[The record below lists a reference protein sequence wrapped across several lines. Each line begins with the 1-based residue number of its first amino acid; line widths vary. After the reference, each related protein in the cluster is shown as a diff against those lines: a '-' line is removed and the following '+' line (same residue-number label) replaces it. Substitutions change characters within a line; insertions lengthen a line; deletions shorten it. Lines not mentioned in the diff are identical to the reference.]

1 MSNGQDK
8 VSVWMV
14 AVGSLLGGLGGVAA
28 VVALVR
34 DFDNP
39 IAQAIL
45 DDKSR
50 LAGNRK
56 LTAESYKAGEE
67 RESSSWQF
75 AVSQNTSDAYAA
87 YIERF
92 PAGHFVAEAIARQ
105 NALLEEHSWQIAVQ
119 ANTVA
124 AFNLYLVQ
132 YPAGSRAGA
141 ARANIKRLSEMESVG
156 KLAIGSVD
164 ETARPAVLSARK
176 WLASAQEAQ
185 REARLGKP
193 GYLSQY
199 RTQSDGLQTAIY
211 GIFEGR
217 IRKKERGLFRLIF
230 VYAELGVWKFDPSKR
245 NPASLTGIFGEDV
258 VEAKGRLISEPSFM
272 EENKY
277 SGELVCSDGRLY
289 QGDFE
294 IDVSSFSPSGYGVL
308 WASDGTL
315 IGSGRWT
322 KGKLD
327 K

>member
-50 LAGNRK
+50 LSGNRK
-56 LTAESYKAGEE
+56 LTAEAFKAGED
-67 RESSSWQF
+67 RESASWAF
-75 AVSQNTSDAYAA
+75 AVSQNTPDAYSA
-87 YIERF
+87 YIGRF

-105 NALLEEHSWQIAVQ
+105 NALLEDHAWQIAVQ

-124 AFNLYLVQ
+124 AFKLYLVQ
-132 YPAGSRAGA
+132 YPVGSRAGA
-141 ARANIKRLSEMESVG
+141 ARANIQRLSELESVG
-156 KLAIGSVD
+156 KFAIGSVD

-176 WLASAQEAQ
+176 WLAIAQEAQ
-185 REARLGKP
+185 REARLGRG

-199 RTQSDGLQTAIY
+199 RTHFDGLQTAIY
-211 GIFEGR
+211 GVFEGR
-217 IRKKERGLFRLIF
+217 IRKKEGGLFQAING
-230 VYAELGVWKFDPSKR
+230 YAELGVWKFDPSKR
-245 NPASLTGIFGEDV
+245 DPKRSTGSFGEDL
-258 VEAKGRLISEPSFM
+258 VEAKGRLISERSFT
-272 EENKY
+272 EEPKY
-277 SGELVCSDGRLY
+277 SGELVCSDGRIY

-294 IDVSSFSPSGYGVL
+294 LDIGSFSPSGYGVL

-322 KGKLD
+322 RGKLD